1 VQVIR
6 LVLNLLKRDWSIT
19 ETEVRSDQRLC
30 TTVQEET
37 MCLHCISMALCGSF
51 QLECSRTYYLC
62 NMVGGMRRLL
72 SSVTGVVVP
81 QSSVLQDTFGRFH
94 NYLRVSIT
102 EKCNLR
108 CKYCMPAEGVDLL
121 PNSQLL
127 TSEEI
132 YDLVRVFV
140 EFGVDKIRLTGGE
153 PLIRKDAVEIVQ
165 NLNTLRSLGLK
176 NIAMTTNGV
185 SLKRKLDSLLNGGLN
200 SLNISL
206 DTLGKNH
213 TVMVMFDFFGLDPY
227 KFQIVTRRGGHHLV
241 MDAIKEAAQSNVLQS
256 LKINCVL
263 MRNVND
269 DEILDFVEMTKDL
282 DLEVRF
288 IE

>member
-1 VQVIR
+1 
-6 LVLNLLKRDWSIT
+6 
-19 ETEVRSDQRLC
+19 
-30 TTVQEET
+30 
-37 MCLHCISMALCGSF
+37 
-51 QLECSRTYYLC
+51 
-62 NMVGGMRRLL
+62 MRRLL

-213 TVMVMFDFFGLDPY
+213 TLMAMF
-227 KFQIVTRRGGHHLV
+227 
-241 MDAIKEAAQSNVLQS
+241 
-256 LKINCVL
+256 
-263 MRNVND
+263 
-269 DEILDFVEMTKDL
+269 
-282 DLEVRF
+282 
-288 IE
+288 